1 MSNVTVV
8 NNVTQDHVQSEFFH
22 NGQVYQ
28 GNVKGLVKLCQV
40 LKGQRNALKLALQ
53 WGLQRGLISSQNNQ
67 KAPLMA
73 ALAAIASEE
82 PQMLKKAVLYAE
94 SYAPFLV
101 FTWQDKISA
110 KGIITVDDKAAPEI
124 AYKPIDVV
132 ASRKLVARLEAF
144 LTWKAPKAEKVVTPV
159 TEKQAESLAAR
170 LDISDQK
177 AQETVINKLLTGKT
191 PASAALAALDGIKEI
206 AVKQVFTESEK
217 ASLLAAIEGLAKH
230 LQPVDT
236 APEQAD
242 TALNTALE
250 QAKAK
255 ATPKAKA
262 TKAKATPKAVA

>member
-1 MSNVTVV
+1 MTNANVV
-8 NNVTQDHVQSEFFH
+8 NNVSQDHVQSEFFH

-94 SYAPFLV
+94 AYAPFLT

-110 KGIITVDDKAAPEI
+110 KGIISVDDKAAPDI
-124 AYKPIDVV
+124 AYKSIDE
-132 ASRKLVARLEAF
+132 APSRKLSARLESF

-159 TEKQAESLAAR
+159 TEKQADTLADR
-170 LDISDQK
+170 LSISDQK
-177 AQETVINKLLTGKT
+177 AQETVISKLLTGKT
-191 PASAALAALDGIKEI
+191 PASAALAALEGLKEM
-206 AVKQVFTESEK
+206 AAKQVFSDSEK
-217 ASLLAAIEGLAKH
+217 TALLAALEGVIKH
-230 LQPVDT
+230 LQPTTDEAT
-236 APEQAD
+236 DEATG

-255 ATPKAKA
+255 ATPKA
-262 TKAKATPKAVA
+262 VA